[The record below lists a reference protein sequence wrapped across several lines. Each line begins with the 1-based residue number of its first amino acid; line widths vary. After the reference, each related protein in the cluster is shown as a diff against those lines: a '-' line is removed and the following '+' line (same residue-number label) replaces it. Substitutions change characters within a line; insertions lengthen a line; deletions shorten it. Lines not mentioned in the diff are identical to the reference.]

1 MAFVP
6 SCAEGDHQRAVH
18 SRRICHTRHPSP
30 SCQRQA
36 TISNAQSG
44 LLLRAPIDRL
54 SAEDTSLAPTTQPII
69 SIGIGSTVSSAV
81 GWLDLPAALVALL
94 HGRVLEESVERQ
106 RARAPD
112 LPRAHTLRHAR
123 HDNRSGSFRRQG
135 FSQQASRDV
144 TRHQNLSALFVLVAT
159 GVCKRARLCCV
170 RTSLA
175 KFG

>member
-1 MAFVP
+1 MASVP

-81 GWLDLPAALVALL
+81 DWAGLAYPRPWLRCCT
-94 HGRVLEESVERQ
+94 GES
-106 RARAPD
+106 
-112 LPRAHTLRHAR
+112 LRKVS
-123 HDNRSGSFRRQG
+123 SGSEPE
-135 FSQQASRDV
+135 
-144 TRHQNLSALFVLVAT
+144 L
-159 GVCKRARLCCV
+159 
-170 RTSLA
+170 RTFPA
-175 KFG
+175 QTP